1 MMYTN
6 SLRYDMHGRKRK
18 SKALNTTKK
27 YKPEFKPMEVKSVH
41 PSYEDRQEYKS
52 APLTPPQNTVQDDSY
67 KKEISAQYTVSIAF
81 NKGAYQVISRNN
93 VEDIG
98 K

>member
-52 APLTPPQNTVQDDSY
+52 APLTPPQNIVQDDSY

-81 NKGAYQVISRNN
+81 NKGAYQVVPNSDIKH
-93 VEDIG
+93 IG

>member
-27 YKPEFKPMEVKSVH
+27 YKPKFEPMEVKSPH
-41 PSYEDRQEYKS
+41 PSQDRQEYKS
-52 APLTPPQNTVQDDSY
+52 APLTAPRQVVQDDSY
-67 KKEISAQYTVSIAF
+67 KKEISAQSTVSIAF
-81 NKGAYQVISRNN
+81 NKGAYQVVPNSDIKH
-93 VEDIG
+93 IG